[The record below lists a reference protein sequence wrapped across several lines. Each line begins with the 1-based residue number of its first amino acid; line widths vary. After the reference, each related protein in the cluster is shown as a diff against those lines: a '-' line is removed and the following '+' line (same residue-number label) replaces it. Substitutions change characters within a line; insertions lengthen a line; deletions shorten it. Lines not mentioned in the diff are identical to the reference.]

1 MMKTP
6 ISAFLDDG
14 TRRIDIAVAGGDL
27 DTPYHFGE
35 RQMKGFYSTPAIKTS
50 LTEAQTRNGAHAIS
64 HGVLFAARV
73 VTIPFII
80 TASNRTEL
88 DDLKT
93 ALQLFVGKSD
103 VVYQVND
110 GSDSTF
116 VTGMLSIEYSV
127 DIDECNTKGEM
138 TLTCK
143 DAERLSASEYS
154 TNIGF
159 GLATT
164 GGGMSFGKDR
174 QGLVFP
180 MNFGKSHPTGVQN
193 YTVAQNMGSY
203 TANMQITLHGDMPG
217 ALFEWQDSEGQHGLL
232 EYNGY
237 ISRYQTVLLDSKTE
251 SATIS
256 GSDFSGNLAY
266 RNFPRIPAGGSVRII
281 MLSTA
286 EDNEYEGF
294 ATVSFRDTWM

>member
-1 MMKTP
+1 MATTTRKKTTTKTANSEKFDFKIRDDAADRLQDFMNDPDVLFVGSVEEAQRLGVDLVQQMNNIKGLLKVLLDDEQYTKLRDHLQKTEKKRGVTEDMMKTP

-73 VTIPFII
+73 VSIPFII

-159 GLATT
+159 GLAST
-164 GGGMSFGKDR
+164 GGGMG
-174 QGLVFP
+174 
-180 MNFGKSHPTGVQN
+180 
-193 YTVAQNMGSY
+193 
-203 TANMQITLHGDMPG
+203 
-217 ALFEWQDSEGQHGLL
+217 
-232 EYNGY
+232 
-237 ISRYQTVLLDSKTE
+237 
-251 SATIS
+251 
-256 GSDFSGNLAY
+256 
-266 RNFPRIPAGGSVRII
+266 
-281 MLSTA
+281 
-286 EDNEYEGF
+286 
-294 ATVSFRDTWM
+294 

>member
-14 TRRIDIAVAGGDL
+14 THRIDIAVAGGDM

-35 RQMKGFYSTPAIKTS
+35 RQMKGFYSTPSIKTS
-50 LTEAQTRNGAHAIS
+50 LTEAQTRNGAHALS

-80 TASNRTEL
+80 NASNRTEL

-127 DIDECNTKGEM
+127 DVDECNTKGEM

-159 GLATT
+159 GLAST

-203 TANMQITLHGDMPG
+203 TADMQITLHGGMPG
-217 ALFEWQDSEGQHGLL
+217 ALFEWQDSEGRYGLL
-232 EYNGY
+232 EYDGF
-237 ISRYQTVLLDSKTE
+237 ITQYQTVLLDSKTE

-266 RNFPRIPAGGSVRII
+266 RNFPRVPAGGSVRII
-281 MLSTA
+281 MLSTMA
-286 EDNEYEGF
+286 DNEYNGF

>member
-14 TRRIDIAVAGGDL
+14 THRIDIAVAGGDL

-50 LTEAQTRNGAHAIS
+50 LTEAQTRNGAHTLS

-80 TASNRTEL
+80 NARNRTEL

-103 VVYQVND
+103 VVFQVND
-110 GSDSTF
+110 GSTSTF

-127 DIDECNTKGEM
+127 DIDECNTRGEM
-138 TLTCK
+138 TLTCEN
-143 DAERLSASEYS
+143 AERLSADEYTTS
-154 TNIGF
+154 IGF
-159 GLATT
+159 GLSTI
-164 GGGMSFGKDR
+164 GGGMSFGSNRK
-174 QGLVFP
+174 GLLFP
-180 MNFGKSHPTGVQN
+180 MNFGQSQPSGVQN
-193 YTVAQNMGSY
+193 YMVARNLGSY
-203 TANMQITLHGDMPG
+203 MADVRLLLHGDMPG
-217 ALFEWQDSEGQHGLL
+217 ALFEWIDSENRHGLL

-251 SATIS
+251 SATIA
-256 GSDFSGNLAY
+256 GSDFSDNLNY
-266 RNFPRIPAGGSVRII
+266 RNFPRIPAGGSVRIV

-286 EDNEYEGF
+286 ETNKYNGF
-294 ATVSFRDTWM
+294 ATVAFRDTWM